1 MFRFRYSGDGDDD
14 DDVQGGDTLV
24 INLSLPSFERVF
36 LQVEAN
42 QTIGDIRQQLLSLFD
57 NEDRSLAKEDLT
69 SLATYHFCHPKDGH
83 VLGNDEVIGGVG
95 VKLITLSEYL
105 EVMSRMGL
113 HNQHELLKMSTLQI
127 LSPVGA
133 VTKQRWFS
141 RLVTVLV
148 LLNTILQASVTDSNT
163 SDKGTK
169 QFFDVAEV
177 IFVVIFVME
186 MLVKMYG
193 LGYTGYF
200 ASKFNTFDCMVV
212 TGSVLEM
219 IFVVSIGA
227 RSIGISTLRS
237 LRLLRI
243 FREIPT

>member
-1 MFRFRYSGDGDDD
+1 MFRFRYTDGDDD

-36 LQVEAN
+36 VQVEAN
-42 QTIGDIRQQLLSLFD
+42 QTIGDIRQNLLLLYDSD
-57 NEDRSLAKEDLT
+57 DRGVAKEDRHA
-69 SLATYHFCHPKDGH
+69 LATFQFCHPHDGH
-83 VLGNDEVIGGVG
+83 VLRSDEVIGTIG

-105 EVMSRMGL
+105 EIVSRMGW
-113 HNQHELLKMSTLQI
+113 HNQHELLKSSTLQI

-133 VTKQRWFS
+133 FTKRRWFS
-141 RLVTVLV
+141 RTVTVLV
-148 LLNTILQASVTDSNT
+148 LLNTILQASVTDSDT
-163 SDKGTK
+163 KDTATK
-169 QFFDVAEV
+169 QFFDISEV
-177 IFVVIFVME
+177 IFVIIFVME

-193 LGYTGYF
+193 LGFKGYF
-200 ASKFNTFDCMVV
+200 SSKFNTFDCLVV

-219 IFVVSIGA
+219 VFVWSIGA

-237 LRLLRI
+237 LRLLRV